1 MTGETAIPVS
11 ELLAYVTYH
20 RIDGEYDRYRLEH
33 LISAMDSEMLT
44 LHNKKES

>member
-1 MTGETAIPVS
+1 MGGAASIPCS

-20 RIDGEYDRYRLEH
+20 RINNDFDRYRLEY

-44 LHNKKES
+44 LYNKKD